1 NPAATVQ
8 PTSSHNRF
16 DLFGNW
22 SMRENMEL
30 RFGVDNLFDTDPEI
44 VGYDPGVTNALGS
57 TNQGYYD
64 ILGRRY
70 YAGLK
75 FSF

>member
-1 NPAATVQ
+1 
-8 PTSSHNRF
+8 
-16 DLFGNW
+16 
-22 SMRENMEL
+22 
-30 RFGVDNLFDTDPEI
+30 LFDTDPEI

-57 TNQGYYD
+57 TNQGFYD